1 MATTSVKKRV
11 SKQITD
17 PKDIE
22 YIVKLKEED
31 ITTSLI
37 MELFGDF
44 NKHQWFNPY
53 DIITVPIGGYGGL
66 LSNGNEKKNKQPFTT
81 TIGRLIFNKFF
92 IESDPEL
99 LGFIG
104 YVDENIS
111 KKAYGRLFDKLGY
124 AVLEDKISIEC
135 YKTFCKKSQK
145 FMPYVSILAP
155 NHSDNMLTI
164 TKRINKRK
172 EELIKENKAAI
183 DAGDVIVVDKI
194 SKELLEYA
202 RELMKDDPAM
212 DMFLSGAGGSFEN
225 NFKNM
230 FIMRG
235 SVQDPDPRKSYNII
249 TSNYIDGVSKEEYSK
264 LANTLAAGP
273 YSRSKKTELGGYWE
287 KLLLVAFQHVV
298 LLDPDTD
305 CGTKRYIEVNVTD
318 KNIGSIMYCYVI
330 MDNGELIEITSENKD
345 KFIGK
350 KIKIRFS
357 SMCEAKNGICN
368 KCAGNLFYRL
378 GIRNIGA
385 STPQIP
391 SKLKVLSMKLFHDD
405 QLNFTEMDPMK
416 AFLPDE

>member
-1 MATTSVKKRV
+1 MAINKRTSKEIKNNE
-11 SKQITD
+11 
-17 PKDIE
+17 DINF
-22 YIVKLKEED
+22 IINLKEED
-31 ITTSLI
+31 ITMSLI

-44 NKHQWFNPY
+44 GKYQKFNPY
-53 DIITVPIGGYGGL
+53 DLITIPVGGYGGTL
-66 LSNGNEKKNKQPFTT
+66 PNGRNKINKNEFTT
-81 TIGRLIFNKFF
+81 TVGRFVFNKYF
-92 IESDPEL
+92 IECEPEL
-99 LGFIG
+99 LDMIG
-104 YVDENIS
+104 YVNDDVS
-111 KKAYGRLFDKLGY
+111 KKFYGKMFDNLGY
-124 AVLEDKISIEC
+124 AVMENKISMET
-135 YKTFCKKSQK
+135 YKRFCVKTQK

-164 TKRINKRK
+164 TKKINKK
-172 EELIKENKAAI
+172 KAELIKANQKAF
-183 DAGDVIVVDKI
+183 DDGDVKVVDQV

-212 DMFLSGAGGSFEN
+212 DMFNSGAGGSFEN

-249 TSNYIDGVSKEEYSK
+249 TSNYVDGVSKEEYSK

-287 KLLLVAFQHVV
+287 KLFLTALQHVI
-298 LLDPDTD
+298 LQEPDSD
-305 CGTKRYIEVNVTD
+305 CGTKRHITMTVTG
-318 KNIGSIMYCYVI
+318 KNIGMIMYCYVI
-330 MDNGELIEITSENKD
+330 NDDGSLTEITSDNKD

-350 KIKIRFS
+350 TVKLRFS
-357 SMCEAKNGICN
+357 SMCESKDGICN

-378 GIRNIGA
+378 GIRNVGA

-416 AFLPDE
+416 AFCPDD

>member
-1 MATTSVKKRV
+1 MAIQKRV
-11 SKQITD
+11 SKEIKEPQEVERFIA
-17 PKDIE
+17 
-22 YIVKLKEED
+22 LKEND
-31 ITTSLI
+31 ITMSLI

-44 NKHQWFNPY
+44 GKFQRYNPY
-53 DIITVPIGGYGGL
+53 DLITVRAGEYGGQL
-66 LSNGNEKKNKQPFTT
+66 PNGQPKFNSKPFTT
-81 TIGRLIFNKFF
+81 TVGRLIFNKYF
-92 IESDPEL
+92 IECEPEL
-99 LGFIG
+99 LDMIGF
-104 YVDENIS
+104 VNENVG
-111 KKAYGRLFDKLGY
+111 KKAYGKLYDQLGY
-124 AVLEDKISIEC
+124 AILEDRISIET
-135 YKTFCKKSQK
+135 YKRFCVKTQK

-164 TKRINKRK
+164 TKQINKKK
-172 EELIKENKAAI
+172 EELIAKNKEAFDN
-183 DAGDVIVVDKI
+183 GDVKVVDQV

-287 KLLLVAFQHVV
+287 KLFLTAFQHIV
-298 LLDPDTD
+298 LEEPDSD
-305 CGTKRYIEVNVTD
+305 CGTKRHITMKVTD
-318 KNIGSIMYCYVI
+318 KNIGQVMYSYVI
-330 MDNGELIEITSENKD
+330 NNDGSLTEITSKNQD

-350 KIKIRFS
+350 TVKLRFS
-357 SMCEAKNGICN
+357 SMCESKKGICN

-378 GIRNIGA
+378 GIRNVGA

-416 AFLPDE
+416 AFCSDD

>member
-1 MATTSVKKRV
+1 MAVAKRV
-11 SKQITD
+11 SREIKD

-22 YIVKLKEED
+22 YLVKLTEED

-44 NKHQWFNPY
+44 GDHQWFNPY
-53 DIITVPIGGYGGL
+53 DILTVPEGTYGGKL
-66 LSNGNEKKNKQPFTT
+66 PNGKEKKNKAPFTT
-81 TIGRLIFNKFF
+81 TIGRLIFNKYF
-92 IESDPEL
+92 IECEPEL
-99 LGFIG
+99 LQFIG
-104 YVDENIS
+104 YVNDNVG
-111 KKAYGRLFDKLGY
+111 KKSYGKLFDSLGY
-124 AVLEDKISIEC
+124 AVLEDEISIDT
-135 YKTFCKKSQK
+135 YKRFCKKSQK

-155 NHSDNMLTI
+155 NHSMNMLTI
-164 TKRINKRK
+164 TKQINKRK
-172 EELIKENKAAI
+172 AELIKQNQEAFDN
-183 DAGDVIVVDKI
+183 GDVYVVDQV
-194 SKELLEYA
+194 SKELLAYA
-202 RELMKDDPAM
+202 KELMKDDPAM

-249 TSNYIDGVSKEEYSK
+249 TSNYVDGVTQDEYSK

-287 KLLLVAFQHVV
+287 KLFLQSLQHVI
-298 LLDPDTD
+298 LQEPGSD
-305 CGTKRYIEVNVTD
+305 CGTKRHIELKVTD

-330 MDNGELIEITSENKD
+330 NNDGSLTEINSKNKD

-350 KIKIRFS
+350 KVKLRFS
-357 SMCEAKNGICN
+357 SMCEAKDGICN
-368 KCAGNLFYRL
+368 VCAGNLFYRL

-385 STPQIP
+385 ATPQIP

-405 QLNFTEMDPMK
+405 QLNFTEMDPMA
-416 AFLPDE
+416 AFCPDD

>member
-1 MATTSVKKRV
+1 MAIQKRV
-11 SKQITD
+11 SKEIKEPQEVEALIA
-17 PKDIE
+17 
-22 YIVKLKEED
+22 LKEND
-31 ITTSLI
+31 ITMSLI

-44 NKHQWFNPY
+44 GKFQRYNPY
-53 DIITVPIGGYGGL
+53 DLITVRAGEYGGQL
-66 LSNGNEKKNKQPFTT
+66 PNGQPKFNSKPFTT
-81 TIGRLIFNKFF
+81 TVGRLIFNKYF
-92 IESDPEL
+92 IECEPEL
-99 LGFIG
+99 LDMIGF
-104 YVDENIS
+104 VNENIG
-111 KKAYGRLFDKLGY
+111 KKAYGKLYDQLGY
-124 AVLEDKISIEC
+124 AILEDRISIDT
-135 YKTFCKKSQK
+135 YKRFCVKTQK

-164 TKRINKRK
+164 TKQINKK
-172 EELIKENKAAI
+172 KAELIKANQKAF
-183 DAGDVIVVDKI
+183 DEGDVKVVDQV

-287 KLLLVAFQHVV
+287 KLFITAFQHII
-298 LLDPDTD
+298 LEEPGSD
-305 CGTKRYIEVNVTD
+305 CGTKRHITMKVTD
-318 KNIGSIMYCYVI
+318 KNISMIMYCYAI
-330 MDNGELIEITSENKD
+330 NDDGSLIEITSQNQN
-345 KFIGK
+345 KFIGRTVK
-350 KIKIRFS
+350 LRFS
-357 SMCEAKNGICN
+357 SMCESKNGICN

-378 GIRNIGA
+378 GIRNVGA

-416 AFLPDE
+416 AFCPDE

>member
-1 MATTSVKKRV
+1 MAIQKRI
-11 SKQITD
+11 SKEIKD
-17 PKDIE
+17 PQEVERFIA
-22 YIVKLKEED
+22 LKEED
-31 ITTSLI
+31 ITMSLI

-44 NKHQWFNPY
+44 GKFQRYNPY
-53 DIITVPIGGYGGL
+53 DLITVRAGEYGGQL
-66 LSNGNEKKNKQPFTT
+66 PNGQPKFNSKPFTT
-81 TIGRLIFNKFF
+81 TVGRLIFNKYF
-92 IESDPEL
+92 IECEPEL
-99 LGFIG
+99 LDMIG
-104 YVDENIS
+104 YVNENVG
-111 KKAYGRLFDKLGY
+111 KKAYGKLYDQLGY
-124 AVLEDKISIEC
+124 AILEDRISIET
-135 YKTFCKKSQK
+135 YKRFCVKTQK

-164 TKRINKRK
+164 TKKINGKK
-172 EELIKENKAAI
+172 AELIAKNQEAFDK
-183 DAGDVIVVDKI
+183 GDVKVVDQV

-287 KLLLVAFQHVV
+287 KLFLTAFQHIV
-298 LLDPDTD
+298 LEESDSD
-305 CGTKRYIEVNVTD
+305 CGTKRHITMKVTD
-318 KNIGSIMYCYVI
+318 KNIGMIMYCYVI
-330 MDNGELIEITSENKD
+330 ENDGSLTEITSQNQN
-345 KFIGK
+345 KFIGRTVK
-350 KIKIRFS
+350 LRFS
-357 SMCEAKNGICN
+357 SMCESKKGICN

-378 GIRNIGA
+378 GIRNVGA

-416 AFLPDE
+416 AFCPDE